1 MAGACASN
9 ARRWATQ
16 AAAAALPVDL
26 LATFADDKN
35 ILVFLPRDRGRGF
48 LAPGRKAKPKSHM
61 SSEEGEEVTPAPSSE
76 KFDGKVVAG
85 AAAVGGVAA
94 FVLAG
99 PLVGLAAAGG
109 AAYAATR
116 NDEVGAAAKSTG
128 KAALAIGDKAREINE
143 EHKISDK
150 VAEGAKNSL
159 AWAHDMNERHD
170 VSGKV
175 TAGITAAGNWI
186 TDKLGGEQKK

>member
-1 MAGACASN
+1 
-9 ARRWATQ
+9 
-16 AAAAALPVDL
+16 
-26 LATFADDKN
+26 
-35 ILVFLPRDRGRGF
+35 
-48 LAPGRKAKPKSHM
+48 M
-61 SSEEGEEVTPAPSSE
+61 SSQEGEEVTPAPSSE

-116 NDEVGAAAKSTG
+116 NDEVGAAATSTG